1 MPIRIPDALPATD
14 LLARENIFVMT
25 EYRAMHQDIRPLRVV
40 LLNLM
45 PTKIATETQILRKL
59 SNTPLQI
66 EITLLRMASH
76 DAKNVSEQHLEEFY
90 RTFDDIAHEHFDG
103 MIITGA
109 PVELLDF
116 EEVDYWPE
124 LCQIFEWSRTH
135 VHSTLHIC
143 WGAQAGIF
151 YHYGVQKHEL
161 PAKMTG
167 VFEHHQIQAKLTS
180 PLLRGFDDRF
190 WAPHSRYTEVRAED
204 IEAHPALELLAVS
217 DEAGVYAAK
226 STDSRHFF
234 VFGHPEY
241 DRATLNAEYERDL
254 GRMGDKAP
262 KPAHYYPDGDPSQA
276 PQSNWRAHAQLLY
289 TNWLN
294 YYVYQTTPYD
304 VRLAG
309 KEGSEPAPN
318 APVAAKPAGP
328 AESQY
333 VEREDDDGYDRWSDC
348 REEPPMF
355 EPDPWR

>member
-45 PTKIATETQILRKL
+45 PTKIATETQILRRL
-59 SNTPLQI
+59 SNTPLQV

-76 DAKNVSEQHLEEFY
+76 DAKNVSEQHLETFY

-124 LCQIFEWSRTH
+124 LCSIMEWSSTH

-143 WGAQAGIF
+143 WGAQAGIYF
-151 YHYGVQKHEL
+151 HYGVEKHEL
-161 PAKMTG
+161 PEKMSG
-167 VFEHHQIQAKLTS
+167 VFEHRQIPAKLTS
-180 PLLRGFDDRF
+180 PLLRGFDDLF

-204 IEAHPALELLAVS
+204 IEAHPELELLAVS

-226 STDSRHFF
+226 SVDSRRFF

-254 GRMGDKAP
+254 GRMENAP
-262 KPAHYYPDGDPSQA
+262 KPKHYYPNDDPSQA
-276 PQSNWRAHAQLLY
+276 PRSNWRAHAQLLY

-309 KEGSEPAPN
+309 KETDGDAPQAN
-318 APVAAKPAGP
+318 AATTPKAEAAASK
-328 AESQY
+328 Y
-333 VEREDDDGYDRWSDC
+333 VEREDDDGYDPWSDR
-348 REEPPMF
+348 REEPPLF